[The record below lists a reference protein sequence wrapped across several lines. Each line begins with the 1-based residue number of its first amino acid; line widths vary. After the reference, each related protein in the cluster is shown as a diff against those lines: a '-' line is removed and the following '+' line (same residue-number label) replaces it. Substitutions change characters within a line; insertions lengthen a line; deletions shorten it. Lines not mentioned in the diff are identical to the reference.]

1 MQLMKS
7 SPDAMTKPTAEQ
19 QDETAKLLDEYLQRK
34 QPHLT
39 EAERK
44 TRIRDLFDAFSIAP
58 PIELP
63 PPEREQ

>member
-1 MQLMKS
+1 MKS
-7 SPDAMTKPTAEQ
+7 SPDDMTKPSVEQ
-19 QDETAKLLDEYLQRK
+19 QDAIAKLLDEYMQRK

-44 TRIRDLFDAFSIAP
+44 TRIRDLFDAFSTPP